1 VDRDAEW
8 ARTVARRL
16 GVTAYAHHGDLAGR
30 VDAALVATPNATH
43 ADIAATLLASGVHV
57 LCEKPVATTRAE
69 LDRMYGAA
77 RAGKTRLMAG
87 HCLRFAPNVA
97 ALRRMVRDGWL
108 GAVETVTGGIGSP
121 YQAGTQR
128 TDFRR
133 SREQAGGGVLADLGI
148 HLIDLAL
155 WLVARRVETVRYDA
169 AASQGW
175 EVETD
180 ADVVLEFADG
190 TRAALACS
198 FTHVLENRLEVRGAE
213 GWASIPLYQ
222 PTELALFT
230 RRARACRLDGS
241 QRILLPE
248 ASMYDRQLEHF
259 CDAIRGR
266 EDFLVAPDEVYR
278 GVEILERCYAPR
290 QAA

>member
-1 VDRDAEW
+1 M
-8 ARTVARRL
+8 
-16 GVTAYAHHGDLAGR
+16 YA
-30 VDAALVATPNATH
+30 
-43 ADIAATLLASGVHV
+43 AATIGNA
-57 LCEKPVATTRAE
+57 
-69 LDRMYGAA
+69 
-77 RAGKTRLMAG
+77 RLMAG

-97 ALRRMVRDGWL
+97 ALGRMVREGWL

-155 WLVARRVETVRYDA
+155 WLVARRVESIHYDA
-169 AASQGW
+169 AAAQGW

-180 ADVVLEFADG
+180 ADVVLGFVDG
-190 TRAALACS
+190 SRAALACS

-213 GWASIPLYQ
+213 GWASIPLYR
-222 PTELALFT
+222 PTEVALFT

-241 QRILLPE
+241 QRIVLPD
-248 ASMYDRQLEHF
+248 ASMYDRQLGHF
-259 CDAIRGR
+259 CDAIHGQH
-266 EDFLVAPDEVYR
+266 DFLVAPDEVYR

-290 QAA
+290 EAA